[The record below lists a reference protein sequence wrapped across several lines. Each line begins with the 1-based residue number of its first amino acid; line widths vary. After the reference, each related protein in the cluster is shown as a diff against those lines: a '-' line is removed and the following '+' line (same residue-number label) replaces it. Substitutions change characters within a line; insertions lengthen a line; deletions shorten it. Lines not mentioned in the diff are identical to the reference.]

1 MSDQKKDQ
9 KEDAAANAEN
19 APSTIADEV
28 LEDVEGGWS
37 WGVTQPTLRRTNQVS
52 ITGSNFETIYG
63 GAGNDDVMSRD
74 FSSIINPD
82 SMLKR

>member
-1 MSDQKKDQ
+1 MSDQKQDQ
-9 KEDAAANAEN
+9 KEDAAANSGDT
-19 APSTIADEV
+19 PSTIADEV

-37 WGVTQPTLRRTNQVS
+37 RGVTQPTLRRANQVP

-63 GAGNDDVMSRD
+63 GAGNDDVMSTD